1 MKKLLILLGLIPI
14 LAFGQLRDTKLVN
27 TMTHAKEYK
36 ARFIPD
42 GGRMN
47 SDNLMKAAYL
57 FLEEKGLYDETR
69 LLFMPEAGLK
79 CREEGA
85 DKLLSY
91 GYDLSGFTNDVSQT
105 TALLQPYI
113 SGTQEAEYT
122 WGVSSAYGAYVNHP
136 SIAISGDYTVVK
148 AQYSIGQLG
157 VDVTFTTV
165 SSGTLSSIIW
175 TGDLFYY
182 RVQEGLMNQTDKDYE
197 KEWLES
203 WIVPVT
209 NESLY
214 QGLEWTQE
222 STNYTRLGSIKTI
235 PTGQSAGSANL
246 PIHSQMKRCMLFDN
260 GSVNYYID
268 PAEPINET
276 GVGYVKTG
284 TTTGVGTD
292 KLIDS
297 SGDFITNGV
306 VAGMT
311 VRNVSTGNIA
321 VIYSVTATELTLSRN
336 YFTSG
341 VAYQIGSANYGGSDG
356 QVMVEIPKFYI
367 RQEYFDNKI
376 RWAIS
381 LQQLAGFQLHPAFF
395 KDGAEVNYRYYSA
408 FEGSMFDASTS
419 AMTAKASIHLNLY
432 ATGDKFCSVAGQWPK
447 TAERWDEYDAGSEAR
462 GAGWRNIDFA
472 LNSAVQLLYLIEYAS
487 FQSQAMIGA
496 GRTNLSHA
504 SNSWVAD
511 SYIGQTGLSIKD
523 GNGTASVQLGTT
535 LGVLTDYM
543 SYRGIE
549 NWYGNVWK
557 ILSFIAWDGSWTGTT
572 APQPVYWTNDVSKK
586 KYTES
591 TGMTLLVNASYI
603 GALEGYQSA
612 FENQYGFIPSKIG
625 SSSVV
630 GDYYWQYDR
639 VENNTW
645 RLVRFGGSASDG
657 GVPVGGVW
665 AGGFTLNAADG
676 WPLAYI
682 PFGGRVCF

>member
-1 MKKLLILLGLIPI
+1 VSIVPKLYYNLLLNNGWHDKTI
-14 LAFGQLRDTKLVN
+14 LALFPSAGVKKRVDGIN
-27 TMTHAKEYK
+27 EY
-36 ARFIPD
+36 AE
-42 GGRMN
+42 
-47 SDNLMKAAYL
+47 AL
-57 FLEEKGLYDETR
+57 F
-69 LLFMPEAGLK
+69 
-79 CREEGA
+79 
-85 DKLLSY
+85 
-91 GYDLSGFTNDVSQT
+91 DLSASGDHATQT
-105 TALLQPYI
+105 TERFQPYL
-113 SGTQEAEYT
+113 SKGSSEYT
-122 WGVSSAYGAYVNHP
+122 WGASSSFGGALTLPNIVITETCTVIKAYYSLAESGVNISFTEISNEALT
-136 SIAISGDYTVVK
+136 SIEWA
-148 AQYSIGQLG
+148 
-157 VDVTFTTV
+157 
-165 SSGTLSSIIW
+165 
-175 TGDLFYY
+175 GDLFYY
-182 RVQEGLMNQTDKDYE
+182 GIRTGSMTTEERAIETA
-197 KEWLES
+197 WLEG
-203 WIVPVT
+203 WITPVD
-209 NESLY
+209 ESLY

-235 PTGQSAGSANL
+235 PTGQSAGSVNL
-246 PIHSQMKRCMLFDN
+246 PIQGAMKRCLLLDN

-268 PAEPINET
+268 PAEPINKT

-341 VAYQIGSANYGGSDG
+341 VQYQIGSANYGGADG
-356 QVMVEIPKFYI
+356 QVMVEIPKFYL

-381 LQQLAGFQLHPAFF
+381 TQQLAGFQLHPAFF
-395 KDGAEVNYRYYSA
+395 KDGAEVNFRYYSA
-408 FEGSMFDASTS
+408 FEGSMFDASTG
-419 AMTAKASIHLNLY
+419 AMTAKASIHLSLY
-432 ATGDKFCSVAGQWPK
+432 TTGDKFCSIAGQWPK
-447 TAERWDEYDAGSEAR
+447 TGETWQEYDSGSEAR

-496 GRTNLSHA
+496 GRTNLNHA
-504 SNSWVAD
+504 SNTFVAD

-543 SYRGIE
+543 TYRGIE

-557 ILSFIAWDGSWTGTT
+557 DLSFIAWDGQWTGTT

-586 KYTES
+586 KYDSS
-591 TGMTLLVNASYI
+591 TGMTLLTNASYI
-603 GALEGYQSA
+603 GALDGYQSA

-625 SSSVV
+625 SSSIV
-630 GDYYWQYDR
+630 GDYYAQYSEFAR
-639 VENNTW
+639 NYW
-645 RLVRFGGSASDG
+645 RLVLFGSTAANG
-657 GVPVGGVW
+657 GT
-665 AGGFTLNAADG
+665 AGGFALHPNNG
-676 WPLAYI
+676 WTYASANI
-682 PFGGRVCF
+682 SGRVCF

>member
-1 MKKLLILLGLIPI
+1 MKKLLLILGLIPF

-36 ARFIPD
+36 SRFIPD

-85 DKLLSY
+85 NKLLSY

-113 SGTQEAEYT
+113 SGTAEAEYT
-122 WGVSSAYGAYVNHP
+122 WGVNSAYGAYVNHP
-136 SIAISGDYTVVK
+136 SITISGDYTVVK

-157 VDVTFTTV
+157 VDVTFSTV
-165 SSGTLSSIIW
+165 SSGTLSSITW

-182 RVQEGLMNQTDKDYE
+182 RVQEGLMTQTDKDYE

-235 PTGQSAGSANL
+235 PVGQSAGNANL
-246 PIHSQMKRCMLFDN
+246 PIHSQMKRCMLLDN

-268 PAEPINET
+268 PAEPINKV
-276 GVGYVKTG
+276 GVGYTKTG

-306 VAGMT
+306 VPGMT

-341 VAYQIGSANYGGSDG
+341 VQYQIGSANYGGADG
-356 QVMVEIPKFYI
+356 QVMVQIPKFYM
-367 RQEYFDNKI
+367 RQEYFNNKI

-381 LQQLAGFQLHPAFF
+381 LQKLAGFQLHPAFF

-408 FEGSMFDASTS
+408 FEGSMFDASAG

-432 ATGDKFCSVAGQWPK
+432 AIGDKFCSVAGQWPK
-447 TAERWDEYDAGSEAR
+447 TAETWQEYDSGSEAR
-462 GAGWRNIDFA
+462 GVGWRNIDFA

-487 FQSQAMIGA
+487 FQSQTMIGA
-496 GRTNLSHA
+496 GRTNLSGG
-504 SNSWVAD
+504 SFIAD
-511 SYIGQTGLSIKD
+511 SYIGQTGYSIKN
-523 GNGTASVQLGTT
+523 GNATASEQVGGT
-535 LGVLTDYM
+535 GGYLTDYM

-549 NWYGNVWK
+549 NLYGNVWK
-557 ILSFIAWDGSWTGTT
+557 VISFISWDGRWTGIT

-586 KYTES
+586 KYDSS

-603 GALEGYQSA
+603 GAIEGYMSS
-612 FENQYGFIPSKIG
+612 FENQFSFVPSKIG
-625 SSSVV
+625 TSSVV
-630 GDYYWQYDR
+630 GDYYWQ
-639 VENNTW
+639 NNRSISNFW
-645 RLVRFGGSASDG
+645 RLYRFGGSST
-657 GVPVGGVW
+657 
-665 AGGFTLNAADG
+665 AGTFSGMFALHEGSEYFFTDSFIGAR
-676 WPLAYI
+676 LAY
-682 PFGGRVCF
+682 